1 MTLDNILEEINKAET
16 IVILTHENPDGDA
29 VGSSLALY
37 NALKNYGKN
46 PDVIIPEYSR
56 CFEFLPGSSEIK
68 KESDVE
74 HYDLAISVDTATMKM
89 LNGWG
94 KYFDNAKTSVVIDH
108 HGTNTMYGDYN
119 FVNPDAPACS
129 QILIVLL
136 QYFNIEITKENK
148 KFLEE
153 VNQAGNNRYAEY
165 FAQLICGKNLII
177 DYLKISLAFQNKN
190 CIKKL
195 DEAFTIAIEMCM
207 KRNVSEVTPVNIS
220 AQILESICWAINS
233 KSVLIE
239 YLSEKICSDKADI
252 YIADEIIYIVK
263 SSLYHIIDRYTKY
276 TGIKVDV
283 IDLSDVI
290 RILRDNNVLMTK
302 LEGGK
307 IVDAVKRPIKGMP
320 DGRRF
325 VMIRKSMLLSEGGY
339 GNE

>member
-1 MTLDNILEEINKAET
+1 MSWLQDND
-16 IVILTHENPDGDA
+16 IVYTA
-29 VGSSLALY
+29 FVY
-37 NALKNYGKN
+37 K
-46 PDVIIPEYSR
+46 
-56 CFEFLPGSSEIK
+56 FLM
-68 KESDVE
+68 
-74 HYDLAISVDTATMKM
+74 YAT
-89 LNGWG
+89 
-94 KYFDNAKTSVVIDH
+94 DNANNIIDYLH
-108 HGTNTMYGDYN
+108 KN
-119 FVNPDAPACS
+119 VP
-129 QILIVLL
+129 ILR
-136 QYFNIEITKENK
+136 K

-190 CIKKL
+190 CIEQL

>member
-1 MTLDNILEEINKAET
+1 
-16 IVILTHENPDGDA
+16 
-29 VGSSLALY
+29 
-37 NALKNYGKN
+37 
-46 PDVIIPEYSR
+46 
-56 CFEFLPGSSEIK
+56 
-68 KESDVE
+68 
-74 HYDLAISVDTATMKM
+74 
-89 LNGWG
+89 
-94 KYFDNAKTSVVIDH
+94 
-108 HGTNTMYGDYN
+108 
-119 FVNPDAPACS
+119 
-129 QILIVLL
+129 
-136 QYFNIEITKENK
+136 
-148 KFLEE
+148 
-153 VNQAGNNRYAEY
+153 
-165 FAQLICGKNLII
+165 
-177 DYLKISLAFQNKN
+177 
-190 CIKKL
+190 
-195 DEAFTIAIEMCM
+195 MCM
-207 KRNVSEVTPVNIS
+207 KRNVFEVTPVNIS